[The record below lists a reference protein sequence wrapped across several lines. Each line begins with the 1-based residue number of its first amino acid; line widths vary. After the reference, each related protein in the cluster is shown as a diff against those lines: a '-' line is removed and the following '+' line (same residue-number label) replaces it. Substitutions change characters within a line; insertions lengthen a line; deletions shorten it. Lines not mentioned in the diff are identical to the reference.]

1 MNSQCCSFDRGG
13 QNISIYILKAVMAFS
28 VVFLHVPSIAHVDY
42 VIKPFSRIAVASFL
56 MITGYFLYREN
67 GVDAGKLRKRIV
79 NILKLI
85 FVSNAVYFLFNIFV
99 SYLLHKEH
107 LLPIG
112 IDTPVFW
119 LKWVFLGWNF
129 SGPLWYLTGTF
140 WALILILILQRFELV
155 EKAFYIIPGLVIV
168 GLLLNRYSFL
178 MGVAIPV
185 EWSRNAIVFCLPY
198 ILLGIFIKKNESRF
212 ESGRIFLFVLVFA
225 ALAYLELFILL
236 LSGHNSGHS
245 DFFIMG
251 FPLAVSLFL
260 LCLRYPDARHVP
272 TRLRDA
278 LVNIGRNHS
287 KNIYLYHSLV
297 SGALYAT
304 LRIFSL
310 PGKINC
316 PIVVFVLALLLS
328 ATINF
333 ADYRFSTACR
343 RKLK

>member
-13 QNISIYILKAVMAFS
+13 QNISLYILKAVMAFS

-56 MITGYFLYREN
+56 IITGYFLYREN

-107 LLPIG
+107 LLPTG
-112 IDTPVFW
+112 INAPMFW
-119 LKWVFLGWNF
+119 LKRFFLGWNF
-129 SGPLWYLTGTF
+129 SGHLWYLTGTF
-140 WALILILILQRFELV
+140 WALILIHILQRFGLI
-155 EKAFYIIPGLVIV
+155 EKAFYIIPVLIV
-168 GLLLNRYSFL
+168 AGLLLNRYSILVGAYF
-178 MGVAIPV
+178 PV

-212 ESGRIFLFVLVFA
+212 ESGRISLFVLVFT
-225 ALAYLELFILL
+225 ALAYLEFFILL
-236 LSGHNSGHS
+236 LSGHSCGHP

-272 TRLRDA
+272 SGLRNVLA
-278 LVNIGRNHS
+278 KIGRNHS
-287 KNIYLYHSLV
+287 KNIYLYHLLV

-304 LRIFSL
+304 LCIFSL
-310 PGKINC
+310 PSKINC
-316 PIVVFVLALLLS
+316 AIVVIVLTLLLS
-328 ATINF
+328 VIINF
-333 ADYRFSTACR
+333 VDSRFSVACR
-343 RKLK
+343 RK